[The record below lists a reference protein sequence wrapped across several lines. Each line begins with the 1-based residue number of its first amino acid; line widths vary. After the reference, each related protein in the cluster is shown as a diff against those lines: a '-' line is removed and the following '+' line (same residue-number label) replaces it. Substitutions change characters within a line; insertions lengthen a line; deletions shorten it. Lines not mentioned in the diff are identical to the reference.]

1 MLAPLLWSQMSHE
14 QRSRITALWEQNGP
28 RETATGDGFHLDQA
42 KRMFALGSVWGS
54 MVRPVPDPADDAV
67 VSCRLPEPYT
77 DSIYCV
83 VGERFGL
90 IGAGA
95 LLVLYCGLVYQCVH
109 TAQRIGEPAGR
120 LLAVGVAALFAT
132 EVFINTAMLTGLVPI
147 TGVSLPLVSYGGSG
161 LMAHALGLGLVISAQ
176 RHVVEI
182 IA

>member
-1 MLAPLLWSQMSHE
+1 M
-14 QRSRITALWEQNGP
+14 
-28 RETATGDGFHLDQA
+28 
-42 KRMFALGSVWGS
+42 
-54 MVRPVPDPADDAV
+54 
-67 VSCRLPEPYT
+67 
-77 DSIYCV
+77 
-83 VGERFGL
+83 
-90 IGAGA
+90 
-95 LLVLYCGLVYQCVH
+95 YQCVH
-109 TAQRIGEPAGR
+109 TAQRINEPAGR